1 MLNFVTEKKS
11 LWDRLKETKKPIV
24 LYGMGDG
31 AQKIIDKLNELNI
44 PLADIFASDEFVRG
58 HSFNGIRVKKYSEIE
73 SLYDDF
79 FVLIGF
85 AVNYDSMISRLFEI
99 SESHETAAP
108 DVPLFGQGVFDVD
121 FVEKNAEKIDKVY
134 SLLADEWS
142 KKVYANIINYKI
154 SGNIEYLRDITTD
167 READL
172 STVFEFSDEEDY
184 LDLGAYDGDTIKEFS
199 RLTNGKFRS
208 ITALEPD
215 NKNFKKL
222 ILATETDERITCVQK
237 AVWDS
242 DTILRFNNR
251 AGRNSAL
258 NDVGRVEIEA
268 TSVDNLSPDGFSF
281 IKMDVEGAEKQALLG
296 AKRTIAER
304 KPKLFISA
312 YHRNEDIFELPLLVL
327 SLRDDYRIYFRK
339 HPYIPAWEIN
349 ILAK

>member
-73 SLYDDF
+73 ALYDDF

-85 AVNYDSMISRLFEI
+85 AVNYDSMINRLFEI
-99 SESHETAAP
+99 SAQHETAAP
-108 DVPLFGQGVFDVD
+108 DVPLFGEGVFDVD
-121 FVEKNAEKIDKVY
+121 FVEKNAEKIDRVY
-134 SLLADEWS
+134 SLLADEQS
-142 KKVYANIINYKI
+142 RRVYANIINYKI
-154 SGNIEYLRDITTD
+154 SGNIEHLRDITTD

-172 STVFEFSDEEDY
+172 AEIFDFSQDEDY
-184 LDLGAYDGDTIKEFS
+184 LDLGAYDGDTINEFS
-199 RLTNGKFRS
+199 RLTDGQFRS

-215 NKNFKKL
+215 NKNFRKL
-222 ILATETDERITCVQK
+222 TAATEGDSRITCVQK
-237 AVWDS
+237 AVWD
-242 DTILRFNNR
+242 TPTTLRFNNR

-258 NDVGRVEIEA
+258 NDEGRVEVEA
-268 TSVDNLSPDGFSF
+268 ASIDSLSQDGFSF
-281 IKMDVEGAEKQALLG
+281 IKMDVEGAEAKALLG
-296 AKRTIAER
+296 AKRTIAQR

-327 SLRDDYRIYFRK
+327 SMRDDYSIYFRK

>member
-1 MLNFVTEKKS
+1 VLNFVTEKKS
-11 LWDRLKETKKPIV
+11 LWDRLKETEKPIV

-31 AQKIIDKLNELNI
+31 AQKIIDKLNGLNI

-73 SLYDDF
+73 TLYDDF

-99 SESHETAAP
+99 SASHETAAP
-108 DVPLFGQGVFDVD
+108 DVPLFGQGVFDIG
-121 FVEKNAEKIDKVY
+121 FVEENAEKIDRVY

-172 STVFEFSDEEDY
+172 VEIFDFSDEEDY
-184 LDLGAYDGDTIKEFS
+184 LDLGAYDGDTIKEFE
-199 RLTNGKFRS
+199 RLTDGRFKS

-215 NKNFKKL
+215 AKNFRKL
-222 ILATETDERITCVQK
+222 LLVAENDARITCVQK

-242 DTILRFNNR
+242 DTVLRFNNR

-258 NDVGRVEIEA
+258 NDIGRVEVEA

-296 AKRTIAER
+296 AKKTITER

-327 SLRDDYRIYFRK
+327 SLRDDYSIYLRK
-339 HPYIPAWEIN
+339 HPYIPAWELN

>member
-31 AQKIIDKLNELNI
+31 AQKIIDKLNELGI

-73 SLYDDF
+73 ALYDDF

-142 KKVYANIINYKI
+142 RKVYANIINYKI
-154 SGNIEYLRDITTD
+154 SGNIEYLKDITTD

-172 STVFEFSDEEDY
+172 SSVFDFSDNEDY
-184 LDLGAYDGDTIKEFS
+184 LDLGAYDGDTVKEFIG
-199 RLTNGKFRS
+199 LVNGKFRS

-215 NKNFKKL
+215 GKNFRKL
-222 ILATETDERITCVQK
+222 VLATEDDERITCVQK

-242 DTILRFNNR
+242 DTVLRFNNR

-258 NDVGRVEIEA
+258 NDIGRVEVEA
-268 TSVDNLSPDGFSF
+268 SSVDNLSPDGFSF

-296 AKRTIAER
+296 AKSTIEKR

-312 YHRNEDIFELPLLVL
+312 YHRNEDIFELPLLLL

>member
-1 MLNFVTEKKS
+1 MLNFITEKKS
-11 LWDRLKETKKPIV
+11 LWDRLKETEKPIV

-73 SLYDDF
+73 ALYDDF

-108 DVPLFGQGVFDVD
+108 DVPLFGQGVFDLE
-121 FVEKNAEKIDKVY
+121 FVEQNAEKIEKVY
-134 SLLADEWS
+134 NLLADEQS

-167 READL
+167 REVDL
-172 STVFEFSDEEDY
+172 VEIFDFSDNEDY
-184 LDLGAYDGDTIKEFS
+184 LDLGAYDGDTIKEIMS
-199 RLTNGKFRS
+199 LTGNKFRS

-215 NKNFKKL
+215 GKNFKKL
-222 ILATETDERITCVQK
+222 SLATENDSRITIVQK
-237 AVWDS
+237 AVWDC
-242 DTILRFNNR
+242 DTVLRFNNR

-258 NDVGRVEIEA
+258 NDVGRVEVEA
-268 TSVDNLSPDGFSF
+268 TSVDSLSQGGFSF

-296 AKRTIAER
+296 AKRTIEEC

-327 SLRDDYRIYFRK
+327 SLREDYKIYLRK

-349 ILAK
+349 VLAK

>member
-11 LWDRLKETKKPIV
+11 LWDRLKEMQKPIV

-31 AQKIIDKLNELNI
+31 AQKIIDKLSELNI

-73 SLYDDF
+73 ALYDDF

-108 DVPLFGQGVFDVD
+108 DVPLFGQGVFDVG
-121 FVEKNAEKIDKVY
+121 FVEENAEKIDKVY

-167 READL
+167 RETDL
-172 STVFEFSDEEDY
+172 GEIFDFSDEEDY
-184 LDLGAYDGDTIKEFS
+184 LDLGAYDGDTIREFE
-199 RLTNGKFRS
+199 RLTNGRFRS

-215 NKNFKKL
+215 GKNFKKL
-222 ILATETDERITCVQK
+222 ALATENDERITCVQK

-242 DTILRFNNR
+242 DTVLRFNNR
-251 AGRNSAL
+251 AGRNSAI
-258 NDVGRVEIEA
+258 NDIGRVEVEA

-281 IKMDVEGAEKQALLG
+281 IKMDVEGAEKQAILG
-296 AKRTIAER
+296 AKRTISER

>member
-11 LWDRLKETKKPIV
+11 LWDKLKETKKPIV

-31 AQKIIDKLNELNI
+31 AQKIIDRLNELNI

-73 SLYDDF
+73 ELYDDF

-99 SESHETAAP
+99 SASHETAAP
-108 DVPLFGQGVFDVD
+108 DVPLFGQGVFDVE

-142 KKVYANIINYKI
+142 KKVYDNIINYKI

-167 READL
+167 REEDL
-172 STVFEFSDEEDY
+172 QTVFDFSDNEDY
-184 LDLGAYDGDTIKEFS
+184 LDLGAYDGDTIKEFA
-199 RLTNGKFRS
+199 RLTDNKFRS

-215 NKNFKKL
+215 GKNFKKL
-222 ILATETDERITCVQK
+222 ALATEADERITCVQK
-237 AVWDS
+237 AVWDT
-242 DTILRFNNR
+242 DTVLRFNNR

-258 NDVGRVEIEA
+258 NDVGRVEVEA
-268 TSVDNLSPDGFSF
+268 TSIDNLSPDGFSF

-296 AKRTIAER
+296 AKRTIAQR

-327 SLRDDYRIYFRK
+327 SLCDDYKIYFRK